1 MPAKLLI
8 SGAAG
13 HLGQL
18 VLTHLLGSQEVSPG
32 DLIAG
37 TRDPQKLAA
46 WASKGVAV
54 RKLDFEDA
62 STLAPALQGA
72 ERMLLISTDAV
83 DRPGRRLGQHKAAI
97 EAARTAR
104 IRHVVYTSMPNPA
117 DTLVTFA
124 PDHLG
129 TEEALAASGLN
140 FTILRMNWYMQ
151 NLLSALPNALASGQW
166 HVATGEGRVG
176 YVAREDCASAA
187 ASALTTADDKGARLD
202 VTGPEAFSMSQI
214 ASIVREITGR
224 PIAVVQQTDDEKR
237 RALSPAGLPAPVIE
251 LIVSIDASIRA
262 GKLDVVSNTVQKL
275 TGKPPKTLRDF
286 LAENKAVLSPGLR

>member
-18 VLTHLLGSQEVSPG
+18 VLTDLLESQKVSPG
-32 DLIAG
+32 DIIAG
-37 TRDPQKLAA
+37 TRNPQKLAT
-46 WASKGVAV
+46 WASEGVAV
-54 RKLDFEDA
+54 RKLDFEDP
-62 STLAPALQGA
+62 STFAPALQGA
-72 ERMLLISTDAV
+72 QRMLLISTDAV

-97 EAARTAR
+97 AAARAAQ

-129 TEEALAASGLN
+129 TEQALAESGLS

-151 NLLSALPNALASGQW
+151 NLLTGLSQALTSGQW

-187 ASALTTADDKGARLD
+187 AAALTAADEKGARLD

-214 ASIVREITGR
+214 ASIVRELTGR
-224 PIAVVQQTDDEKR
+224 PLAVMQQTDDEKR
-237 RALSPAGLPAPVIE
+237 RALGPAGLPAPVVE

-275 TGKPPKTLRDF
+275 TGKAPKTLRDF
-286 LAENKAVLSPGLR
+286 LAANKSVLSPQR

>member
-18 VLTHLLGSQEVSPG
+18 VLTDLLESQKVSPG
-32 DLIAG
+32 DIIAG
-37 TRDPQKLAA
+37 TRNPQKLAA
-46 WASKGVAV
+46 WASEGVAV
-54 RKLDFEDA
+54 RKLDFEDP
-62 STLAPALQGA
+62 STFAPALQGA
-72 ERMLLISTDAV
+72 QRMLLISTDAV

-97 EAARTAR
+97 AAARAAQ
-104 IRHVVYTSMPNPA
+104 IRHVVYTSMPNPS

-129 TEEALAASGLN
+129 TEQALAESGLS

-151 NLLSALPNALASGQW
+151 NLLTGLSQALTSGQW

-187 ASALTTADDKGARLD
+187 AAALTAADEKGARLD

-214 ASIVREITGR
+214 ASIVRELTGR
-224 PIAVVQQTDDEKR
+224 PLAVMQQTDDEKR
-237 RALSPAGLPAPVIE
+237 RALGPAGLPAPVVE

-275 TGKPPKTLRDF
+275 TGKAPKTLRDF
-286 LAENKAVLSPGLR
+286 LAANKSVLSPQR

>member
-18 VLTHLLGSQEVSPG
+18 VLTDLLESQKVSPG
-32 DLIAG
+32 DIIAG
-37 TRDPQKLAA
+37 TRNPQKLAA
-46 WASKGVAV
+46 WASEGVAV
-54 RKLDFEDA
+54 RKLDFEDP
-62 STLAPALQGA
+62 STFAPALQGA
-72 ERMLLISTDAV
+72 QRMLLISTDAV

-97 EAARTAR
+97 AAARAAQ

-129 TEEALAASGLN
+129 TEQALAESGLS

-151 NLLSALPNALASGQW
+151 NLLTGLSQALTSGQW

-187 ASALTTADDKGARLD
+187 AAALTAADEKGARLD

-214 ASIVREITGR
+214 ASIVRELTGR
-224 PIAVVQQTDDEKR
+224 PLAVMQQTDDEKR
-237 RALSPAGLPAPVIE
+237 RALGPAGLPAPVVE

-275 TGKPPKTLRDF
+275 TGKAPKTLRDF
-286 LAENKAVLSPGLR
+286 LAANKSVLSPQR

>member
-18 VLTHLLGSQEVSPG
+18 VLTDLLESQKVSPG
-32 DLIAG
+32 DIIAG
-37 TRDPQKLAA
+37 TRNPQKLAA
-46 WASKGVAV
+46 WASEGVAV
-54 RKLDFEDA
+54 RKLDFEDP
-62 STLAPALQGA
+62 STFAPALQGA
-72 ERMLLISTDAV
+72 QRMLLISTDAV

-97 EAARTAR
+97 AAARAAQ

-129 TEEALAASGLN
+129 TEQALAESGLS

-151 NLLSALPNALASGQW
+151 NLLTGLSQALTSGQW

-187 ASALTTADDKGARLD
+187 AAALTAGDEKGARLD

-214 ASIVREITGR
+214 ASIVRELTGR
-224 PIAVVQQTDDEKR
+224 PLAVMQQTDDEKR
-237 RALSPAGLPAPVIE
+237 RALGPAGLPAPVVE

-275 TGKPPKTLRDF
+275 TGKAPKTLRDF
-286 LAENKAVLSPGLR
+286 LAANKSVLSPQR